1 MVEEEVRGA
10 GVADELEQRDD
21 RVGRPP
27 RDELAGAE
35 AVERGL
41 QVLEALA
48 EPPAGDAAREVG
60 AVLLGRPDVGRH
72 DLPGG
77 ARRGRQRRVV
87 LHPEVPPEP
96 DDALHP
102 GGGGVPAAHRRGR
115 DRHGQS
121 YPILGSRGRRSEEP
135 GRSARARIG
144 LGSRDSREQWSCA
157 ALDWIGL
164 GDSFGVLEASVRA
177 RREPEA
183 GAGAKVCS
191 FLSFFFLR
199 NFLGVLFDCVFC
211 LVLLR
216 AAGLG
221 RALLVQWR
229 GREGGCGYRDCL
241 VGFHLTFPLVHL
253 SWRSP

>member
-60 AVLLGRPDVGRH
+60 AVLLRRPDVGRH

-102 GGGGVPAAHRRGR
+102 GGGGGVPAAHRRGR

-121 YPILGSRGRRSEEP
+121 NPILFSDQGDVGRRNH
-135 GRSARARIG
+135 GGTWLVARARIG

-164 GDSFGVLEASVRA
+164 GDSFGVLEASVLRA
-177 RREPEA
+177 RREPTGGRSWCKA
-183 GAGAKVCS
+183 
-191 FLSFFFLR
+191 LFFFLLF
-199 NFLGVLFDCVFC
+199 FLCVTFWGYYLIMCFVWCCCGRRVLAVHFWSN
-211 LVLLR
+211 
-216 AAGLG
+216 GEG
-221 RALLVQWR
+221 
-229 GREGGCGYRDCL
+229 GREAVDIGIAWL
-241 VGFHLTFPLVHL
+241 GFI
-253 SWRSP
+253 